1 MAMTI
6 MTRLAA
12 AAGFAALLT
21 APAFAQANNS
31 TAINGQIQLG
41 DVFANMTVT
50 TPGGA
55 TDVAATSLAAGN
67 AVSGANLAGGLR
79 ARSTQDMSGAAFSWA
94 EVNTGNAHNVTSIAT
109 AQGNTGEAQTVDG
122 DLNLVASQTS
132 GPRDSYAGARVV
144 AANAQTLQAASSSA
158 GNNAATGADHG
169 DLDVRLTQNASGSSY
184 AITDVDACCT
194 GLTVAG
200 STATGNS
207 YGSSSTTSTVDARY
221 NQTSAGAQI
230 QASTD
235 VYQVRGYDVA
245 AASTAAGNSANV
257 ANEWGYAQIRG
268 RQNNSSAVNA
278 ETRVTMGTWSGTASV
293 SAHGVG
299 NTTLATNIGSDMV
312 VDIGQRNDGSVMA
325 DAVFNGSTI
334 DGGSAVVASTAIG
347 NAFTGYVCSMCGDA
361 NVSGSVRQVNNGN
374 VVSTG
379 SITTNGGGQIIGSAS
394 AIGNSASFITTTR
407 P

>member
-12 AAGFAALLT
+12 AASLAALLS
-21 APAFAQANNS
+21 APALAQANNS

-41 DVFANMTVT
+41 DVFASMNVT

-79 ARSTQDMSGAAFSWA
+79 ARSTQDMSGSAFSWA
-94 EVNTGNAHNVTSIAT
+94 EVNTGNARSVTSIAT

-144 AANAQTLQAASSSA
+144 VANAQTLQAASSSA
-158 GNNAATGADHG
+158 GNNVATGADNG
-169 DLDVRLTQNASGSSY
+169 DLNVRLNQTASGSSY

-207 YGSSSTTSTVDARY
+207 YGSSSTTSTVDAHY

-278 ETRVTMGTWSGTASV
+278 ETRVTLGTWSGTASV

-312 VDIGQRNDGSVMA
+312 VDVAQRNDGSVMA

-334 DGGSAVVASTAIG
+334 DGGSAIVASTAIG
-347 NAFTGYVCSMCGDA
+347 NAFTGYVCSACGDA
-361 NVSGSVRQVNNGN
+361 NVSGTVRQVNSGN
-374 VVSTG
+374 VASTG